1 MPALT
6 NPRWEKAC
14 QLRAS
19 GKEVLKSYVEA
30 GYVKNTAAAT
40 LFFQRPNITARLIEL
55 QEQRYGDT
63 HRAREIAIKKVVL
76 EDTWIIERA
85 KYVVELAL
93 RGSPIMDNGHPT
105 GRFDGKTNLRA
116 ATDALRLCADIK
128 GLRVQKIEL
137 GGPGDFARMTD
148 DELDLALVEQAKGLG
163 LPEEAVTRLIELRAE
178 PTDEAAE

>member
-85 KYVVELAL
+85 KYVVVS
-93 RGSPIMDNGHPT
+93 RYPTPMTQMDIWHPKAI
-105 GRFDGKTNLRA
+105 RKPD
-116 ATDALRLCADIK
+116 
-128 GLRVQKIEL
+128 
-137 GGPGDFARMTD
+137 
-148 DELDLALVEQAKGLG
+148 
-163 LPEEAVTRLIELRAE
+163 
-178 PTDEAAE
+178 

>member
-6 NPRWEKAC
+6 DPRWEKAC

-19 GKEVLKSYVEA
+19 GKGVAASYEGA
-30 GYVKNTAAAT
+30 GFAANSVQAT
-40 LFFQRPNITARLIEL
+40 VFFQRPKVVARLVEI

-137 GGPGDFARMTD
+137 GGPGDFARMSD
-148 DELDLALVEQAKGLG
+148 DELDSALVEQAKGLG
-163 LPEEAVTRLIELRAE
+163 LPEDAVMKLIELRAE
-178 PTDEAAE
+178 PVDEAAE